1 MKSTAKLFAIV
12 AASAL
17 TLGASQAMAFQQA
30 APPAQEQP
38 AARAS
43 QAQGELVKV
52 DADAK
57 MITIKNAEGAELQF
71 AFTDKTEV
79 IGSQDGVAGLATKAG
94 TKVTVEY
101 TEEGGAKTASRI
113 AVQAPPAR

>member
-1 MKSTAKLFAIV
+1 MKSTKLFALV
-12 AASAL
+12 AVSTLAIGATPAL
-17 TLGASQAMAFQQA
+17 AYQQA
-30 APPAQEQP
+30 APPAQERP
-38 AARAS
+38 AARAA

-71 AFTDKTEV
+71 AFNDKTEV
-79 IGSQDGVAGLATKAG
+79 VGAQDGVAGLATKAG
-94 TKVTVEY
+94 TKVTIEY
-101 TEEGGAKTASRI
+101 AEEGGAKLAKRI